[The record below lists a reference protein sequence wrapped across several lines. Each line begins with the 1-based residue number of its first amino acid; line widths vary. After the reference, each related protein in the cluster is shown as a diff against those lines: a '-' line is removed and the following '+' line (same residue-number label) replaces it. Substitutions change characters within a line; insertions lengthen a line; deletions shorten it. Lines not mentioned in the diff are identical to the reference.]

1 MAARKKPAPRPD
13 SPRGRPALDRDVLD
27 RHLGYFIRRFQ
38 VWIFQD
44 FIRSLTSADLRPGQ
58 FSVLVVIGA
67 NSGLSQAQVAA
78 ELGIER
84 ARLVRL
90 LDELGR
96 RGLIERTAAANDRRA
111 HALRLTPA
119 GETTLA
125 RVKRLAARHE
135 ARVEQTLGRRQ
146 RKLMLDMLR
155 GFTPPR

>member
-1 MAARKKPAPRPD
+1 MAARKKPASRHR
-13 SPRGRPALDRDVLD
+13 STLDRDVLD

-44 FIRSLTSADLRPGQ
+44 FIRSLASADLRPGQ

-67 NSGLSQAQVAA
+67 NSGLSQAEVAA

-111 HALRLTPA
+111 HALRLTSL
-119 GETTLA
+119 GETTLV

-135 ARVEQTLGRRQ
+135 ARVAQALGRRQ
-146 RKLMLDMLR
+146 RKSMLDMLR
-155 GFTPPR
+155 DFTPPR

>member
-1 MAARKKPAPRPD
+1 MVARKKPAPR
-13 SPRGRPALDRDVLD
+13 RRPALDLDVLN

-44 FIRSLTSADLRPGQ
+44 FIRSLASADLRPGQ

-67 NSGLSQAQVAA
+67 NSGLSQAEVAA

-96 RGLIERTAAANDRRA
+96 RGLIERTASASDRRA
-111 HALRLTPA
+111 HALRLTPS
-119 GETTLA
+119 GEAALV

-135 ARVEQTLGRRQ
+135 ARVAQAIGRRR
-146 RKLMLDMLR
+146 RKLMLDTLR
-155 GFTPPR
+155 DFTPPR

>member
-1 MAARKKPAPRPD
+1 MAARKKPAQRRGPLRPRA
-13 SPRGRPALDRDVLD
+13 ALDLDVLN

-44 FIRSLTSADLRPGQ
+44 FIQSLASADLRPGQ
-58 FSVLVVIGA
+58 FSVLVLIGA
-67 NSGLSQAQVAA
+67 NSGLSQAEVAT

-96 RGLIERTAAANDRRA
+96 RGLIERTASASDRRA
-111 HALRLTPA
+111 HALRLTPS
-119 GETTLA
+119 GETALA

-135 ARVEQTLGRRQ
+135 ARVAQAIGRRR
-146 RKLMLDMLR
+146 RKLMLDALR
-155 GFTPPR
+155 DFTPPR